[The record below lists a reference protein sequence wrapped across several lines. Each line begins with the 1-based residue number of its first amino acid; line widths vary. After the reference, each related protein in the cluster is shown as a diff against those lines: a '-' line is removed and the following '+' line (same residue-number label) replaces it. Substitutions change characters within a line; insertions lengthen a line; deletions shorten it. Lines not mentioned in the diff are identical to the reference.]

1 MQTRTQT
8 RKRSRKRTT
17 YRSKVMDIRKIMA
30 FALHFL
36 ACVLFMFSS
45 LIDLPLEFAL
55 MAEGA
60 AIFTKID

>member
-1 MQTRTQT
+1 MQTRAQT

-17 YRSKVMDIRKIMA
+17 YRSKVMDIRKILA
-30 FALHFL
+30 FSLHFL
-36 ACVLFMFSS
+36 ALVLFMLSS
-45 LIDLPLEFAL
+45 TMDLPLEFAL